1 MPRSFLG
8 KTHSS
13 HRVPNYGQLE
23 TQRGRGCSL
32 PCPAQSSTP
41 AGHEGIRLV
50 HVRPRPPGAGT
61 PVPGG
66 RRDHGA
72 EGRKVSRGRLV
83 HSRDL
88 GLASGRV
95 GEDSLST

>member
-1 MPRSFLG
+1 MPRSFLV

-23 TQRGRGCSL
+23 TQRGRGCAF
-32 PCPAQSSTP
+32 PCPAQGSTP
-41 AGHEGIRLV
+41 AGQEGKRL
-50 HVRPRPPGAGT
+50 RPPPRPPGAGT

-66 RRDHGA
+66 RGDHGA

-83 HSRDL
+83 HFRDL
-88 GLASGRV
+88 GLTSGRV